1 MISIIKYILLVFLGA
16 SALGQVIL
24 LALLACFVALLGVLF
39 RSIYI
44 YSKKSPEQIH
54 IERIKYLIEL
64 FTNIKLE
71 DKNIVFM
78 DYQINYGWPVETTY
92 KFQIL
97 VPINELILLDFDT
110 YKKDHPR
117 NSYDVLISKLDT
129 NQTYAITCLDY
140 DDKQFMF

>member
-44 YSKKSPEQIH
+44 YLKKSPEQIH

-78 DYQINYGWPVETTY
+78 DYQINYG
-92 KFQIL
+92 
-97 VPINELILLDFDT
+97 
-110 YKKDHPR
+110 
-117 NSYDVLISKLDT
+117 
-129 NQTYAITCLDY
+129 
-140 DDKQFMF
+140 